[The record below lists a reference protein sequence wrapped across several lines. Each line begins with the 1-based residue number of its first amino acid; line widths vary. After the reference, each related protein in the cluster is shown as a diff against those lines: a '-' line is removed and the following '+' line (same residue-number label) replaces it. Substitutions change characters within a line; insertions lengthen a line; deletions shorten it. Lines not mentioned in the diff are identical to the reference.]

1 MSEYHEYSESPNEM
15 ISAPNGIDYAFRAT
29 GEGAVP
35 LVLLQHF
42 RGNLDNWDPALIDAL
57 ASTRRV
63 VAVDNAG
70 IGGSSGTTPAT
81 VAQMAHDTSPPGRS
95 ARVAGSLRRMA
106 FLPLCGGCR
115 SPEDRGVTAV
125 MPAPTQPKRRTRGLH
140 RAWLVA
146 AAALV
151 ATVGAAGFR
160 ATPGVM
166 IDPLQRAFGWSTASI
181 SAAVSVNLLLYGLTA
196 PFAAALMERFGLRR
210 VVGIALLL
218 VSAGSGLT
226 VFMTASWQLVL
237 CWGVLVGLGT
247 GSMALAFVATV
258 TSRWFVH
265 RRGLV
270 TGILTA
276 GGATGQ
282 LIFLPI
288 LAQVIAAHGWRAASL
303 IVAGGALLVAPIAAW
318 LLRDY
323 PGDIGLEPY
332 GGTVEQAAHRVDRSI
347 DEPGPARRALGALGT
362 ASRTSA
368 FWFLVGGFAI
378 CGASTN
384 GLVGTHF
391 IPAAHDH
398 GLPQT
403 TAASLLALVGIF
415 DIAGTIFSGW
425 LTDRIDSR
433 VLLGVYYALRGLSLI
448 ALPSLFAGTIH
459 SSIVVFIIF
468 YGLDWVATV
477 PPTIALCRQHFGTS
491 GSIVFGWVF
500 AAHQVGAAIA
510 ATGAGLIRDH
520 YGAYTS
526 AFYAAGFLCLFAAV
540 FSLLVRAP
548 GASRPRYR
556 LAVPGVEPAGPTL

>member
-1 MSEYHEYSESPNEM
+1 M
-15 ISAPNGIDYAFRAT
+15 
-29 GEGAVP
+29 
-35 LVLLQHF
+35 
-42 RGNLDNWDPALIDAL
+42 
-57 ASTRRV
+57 RV
-63 VAVDNAG
+63 
-70 IGGSSGTTPAT
+70 TTLTP
-81 VAQMAHDTSPPGRS
+81 VKS
-95 ARVAGSLRRMA
+95 AR
-106 FLPLCGGCR
+106 
-115 SPEDRGVTAV
+115 T
-125 MPAPTQPKRRTRGLH
+125 RRTRKIH

-146 AAALV
+146 GATLV

-166 IDPLQRAFGWSTASI
+166 IDPLQQAFGWSTASI

-196 PFAAALMERFGLRR
+196 PFAAALMDRFGLRR
-210 VVGIALLL
+210 VVGTALLL
-218 VSAGSGLT
+218 VAAGSGLT
-226 VFMTASWQLVL
+226 VFMNASWQLVL
-237 CWGVLVGLGT
+237 CWGFLVGLGT

-258 TSRWFVH
+258 TSRWFVRH
-265 RRGLV
+265 RGLV

-282 LIFLPI
+282 LIFLPV
-288 LAQVIAAHGWRAASL
+288 LAQVIAARGWRAASL
-303 IVAGGALLVAPIAAW
+303 TVAGGALLVAPIAAW

-323 PGDIGLEPY
+323 PGDMGMQPY
-332 GGTVEQAAHRVDRSI
+332 GGTTEQAANRPVAART
-347 DEPGPARRALGALGT
+347 DEPGPARRAVSALRT

-403 TAASLLALVGIF
+403 TAASLLALVGVF
-415 DIAGTIFSGW
+415 DIVGTVFSGF
-425 LTDRIDSR
+425 LTDRLDSR

-448 ALPSLFAGTIH
+448 VLPDLFTSSLH
-459 SSIVVFIIF
+459 SNMLVFIVF

-477 PPTIALCRQHFGTS
+477 PPTIALCRQHFGAS

-500 AAHQVGAAIA
+500 AAHQIGASIA
-510 ATGAGLIRDH
+510 ATGAGVIRDSF
-520 YGAYTS
+520 GTYTY

-548 GASRPRYR
+548 GAARPRFR
-556 LAVPGVEPAGPTL
+556 LASS